1 MSCLTQSRI
10 SWSYTMR
17 IAFSNII
24 SRLLLSCT
32 VAASLAGCASQ
43 QLGSRSSVVEYLYPT
58 AAEVKVETGTPVL
71 TLPIRLGIAFVPA
84 EQTYRRGSNPWALA
98 EHGAA
103 SLNEPA
109 KMQIMENIASHFRQ
123 QDFIGDIQLIPSSY
137 LRPQGSF
144 TNLDQLQSMFGIDVI
159 ALVSFDQV
167 QFSDE
172 STAALSYWTLV
183 GAYLIS
189 GQKNDT
195 STLMDTAVYAI
206 NSRKLLFR
214 APGVSQIKGR
224 STPVNLA
231 EELRQ
236 DSKQGFDDASKQ
248 MINQLEQELESFT
261 ERLKARAED
270 IKVVRSSHYRGG
282 GSVGIFT
289 LLILLG
295 TVLLRKSVPERI
307 DNSFTPR

>member
-1 MSCLTQSRI
+1 MKV
-10 SWSYTMR
+10 
-17 IAFSNII
+17 AFFRII
-24 SRLLLSCT
+24 SSLMLCST
-32 VAASLAGCASQ
+32 LAGCASQ
-43 QLGSRSSVVEYLYPT
+43 QFGSRSSVVEYLYPT
-58 AAEVKVETGTPVL
+58 TEEVKVEPGTPVL

-84 EQTYRRGSNPWALA
+84 ERTYQRGSNPWAFA
-98 EHGAA
+98 EQGAA

-109 KMQIMENIASHFRQ
+109 KMQIMENIANHFRQ

-172 STAALSYWTLV
+172 SKAALSYWTLV
-183 GAYLIS
+183 GAYLVS

-224 STPVNLA
+224 STPINLT

-236 DSKQGFDDASKQ
+236 DSKQGFDEASKQ
-248 MINQLEQELESFT
+248 MINQLEQELERFT
-261 ERLKARAED
+261 ERLKTRPDD
-270 IKVVRSSHYRGG
+270 IKVVRGSNYRGG
-282 GSVGIFT
+282 GSFSVWG
-289 LLILLG
+289 LLLLG
-295 TVLLRKSVPERI
+295 GMLFQRAILFNHKTGNTIKNI
-307 DNSFTPR
+307 